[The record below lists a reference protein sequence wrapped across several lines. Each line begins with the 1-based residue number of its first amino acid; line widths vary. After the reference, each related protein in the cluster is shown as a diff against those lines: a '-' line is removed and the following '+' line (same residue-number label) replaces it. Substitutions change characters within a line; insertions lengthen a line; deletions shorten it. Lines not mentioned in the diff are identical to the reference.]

1 MIPVLAAPTLY
12 RTDLLTRMVASIDT
26 EVETLLVIDNGGRV
40 PAEFPAHVVHLPHN
54 LGVGAAWNLIFK
66 LTPRA
71 PYWLICNDDIAFN
84 PGELANVEAAMEDPS
99 PKIGML
105 LGFAAFAINQAAL
118 ELTGFFDENFH
129 PAYCEDNDM
138 SWRAKQAGV
147 PLVEIEGSP
156 IHEGSAT
163 IRGHDIYMSQNGRT
177 FSPNLVYYAEKW
189 GGRPGQETYTTPF
202 DRGGDIRS
210 TELSIGR
217 LNEHAW
223 ARIKPSR

>member
-1 MIPVLAAPTLY
+1 LIPVIGVPTLN
-12 RTDLLTRMVASIDT
+12 RTDLLLRFIESIDH
-26 EVETLLVIDNGGRV
+26 EVQTLLVIDNGGNV
-40 PAEFPAHVVHLPHN
+40 PEDCPGHIVRLPHN
-54 LGVGAAWNLIFK
+54 IGVGAAWNLIFK

-84 PGELANVEAAMEDPS
+84 EGELAEVERVMSDES

-138 SWRAKQAGV
+138 AWRAKQAGV

-189 GGRPGQETYTTPF
+189 GGRPGQEIYATPF
-202 DRGGDIRS
+202 NKGGDIGANRLRIS
-210 TELSIGR
+210 R